1 MMHLAELAGRQRET
15 ETHRLA
21 LVTLRRMRARGRV
34 ELSMYR
40 RWRRTHLAWLRRARA
55 QARDGAAA

>member
-1 MMHLAELAGRQRET
+1 MHLAELAGRQRET

-21 LVTLRRMRARGRV
+21 LVTLRRMRAAGRI

-40 RWRRTHLAWLRRARA
+40 RWRRTHLDWLRRQRAARKG
-55 QARDGAAA
+55 QAA